1 MRTTLALA
9 AVLLTGLSMTAC
21 GSDGGTTATDPGGA
35 APAADVLVRTLAVVT
50 VMDTGSPEL
59 CLGPIAESWPPQCSG
74 PALAGWDWADHRGT
88 YEKSGTTRWGS
99 YVVTGRWDGSTFTY
113 QSAVPGPVYDPI
125 EVPRPTY
132 PEPTEQHT
140 DAALQRIADEVGADL
155 PGALGAS
162 VVGPRVLVDVVYDDG
177 SLQDRV
183 DARYGEGVVIV
194 SSALVD
200 ADE

>member
-1 MRTTLALA
+1 MRTVLALA
-9 AVLLTGLSMTAC
+9 AALLVTAC
-21 GSDGGTTATDPGGA
+21 GSDGGTTATDPGSGL
-35 APAADVLVRTLAVVT
+35 AADGPVRTVAVVT
-50 VMDTGSPEL
+50 VMDTGTPEL

-74 PALAGWDWADHRGT
+74 PRLAGWDWADHEGT

-99 YVVTGRWDGSTFTY
+99 YVVTGRWDGATFTY
-113 QSAVPGPVYDPI
+113 ASAVPGPAYDPI

-132 PEPTEQHT
+132 PEPTEHHT
-140 DAALQRIADEVGADL
+140 DAALQRIADDVAAEL

-162 VVGPRVLVDVVYDDG
+162 VTGQRVLVDVAYDDG

-183 DARYGEGVVIV
+183 DERYGVGVVLV

-200 ADE
+200 AEG